1 MLLSA
6 ADACFLVVDIQDKL
20 LPAVRHQDAVV
31 ANTRVLLQAARAL
44 GVPVLASEQYPR
56 GIGSTVAPVAELLPD
71 GSVVEKLH
79 FSCLADPGF
88 ARRFAALGRS
98 QAVVC
103 GLEAHVCVLQTVEQ
117 ILSAGH
123 EAFVVADAVSSRAE
137 ASHALALRRLEA
149 DGARIVTTEMVVFEW
164 LGQAGT
170 PVFRELSRLIK

>member
-6 ADACFLVVDIQDKL
+6 ADACLLVVDIQDKL
-20 LPAVRHQDAVV
+20 LPAVRNQDAVV
-31 ANTRVLLQAARAL
+31 ANTRVLLQAAASL
-44 GVPVLASEQYPR
+44 SVPVLASEQYPR
-56 GIGSTVAPVAELLPD
+56 GIGHTVAPVAELLPE
-71 GSVVEKLH
+71 GSLVEKLH

-88 ARRFAALGRS
+88 AGRFAAVGRG

-117 ILSAGH
+117 LLSAGH
-123 EAFVVADAVSSRAE
+123 EVFVVADAVSSRAE
-137 ASHALALRRLEA
+137 ASHELALRRLEA

>member
-6 ADACFLVVDIQDKL
+6 ADACLLVVDIQDKL
-20 LPAVRHQDAVV
+20 LPAVRNQDAVV
-31 ANTRVLLQAARAL
+31 ANTRVLLQAAASL
-44 GVPVLASEQYPR
+44 SVPVLASEQYPR
-56 GIGSTVAPVAELLPD
+56 GIGHTVAPVAELLPE
-71 GSVVEKLH
+71 GSLVEKLH

-88 ARRFAALGRS
+88 ARRFAALGRG

-117 ILSAGH
+117 LLSAGH
-123 EAFVVADAVSSRAE
+123 EVFVVADAVSSRAE
-137 ASHALALRRLEA
+137 ASHELALRRLEA

>member
-6 ADACFLVVDIQDKL
+6 ADACLLVVDIQDKL
-20 LPAVRHQDAVV
+20 LPAVRNQDAVV
-31 ANTRVLLQAARAL
+31 ANTRVLLQAAASL

-56 GIGSTVAPVAELLPD
+56 GIGHTVAPVAELLPE
-71 GSVVEKLH
+71 GCLVEKLH

-88 ARRFAALGRS
+88 AQRFAALGRG

-117 ILSAGH
+117 LLSAGH
-123 EAFVVADAVSSRAE
+123 EVFVVADAVSSRAE

>member
-6 ADACFLVVDIQDKL
+6 ADACLLVVDIQDRL
-20 LPAVRHQDAVV
+20 LPAVRDQDAVV
-31 ANTRVLLQAARAL
+31 ANARVLLQAADAL

-56 GIGSTVAPVAELLPD
+56 GIGHMVEPVAELVPE
-71 GSVVEKLH
+71 GATVEKLH

-88 ARRFAALGRS
+88 ARRFAAVGRR
-98 QAVVC
+98 QAVIC
-103 GLEAHVCVLQTVEQ
+103 GLEAHVCVLQTAEQ
-117 ILSAGH
+117 ILGAGH
-123 EAFVVADAVSSRAE
+123 EVFVVADAVSSRAE